1 MLVFGIPP
9 NFFHSHHIFNAILW
23 MSDVWCESIWLTL
36 KKYDMYQ
43 IGFYVWISLLRFW
56 NGFFLGNGA
65 EVGCDLRKAIWG
77 SWKDD
82 LNCKLELNLAWK
94 HYLSAKKIFFIYF
107 YGFNQRTPLVKS
119 KNYCKNASTLYK
131 TPETDLLLDI
141 STSKHRK
148 ILHRCLKN
156 RCSSTYPHLLH
167 INQLS
172 ECYACK
178 HKFTITTKKKQKLH
192 NFWLNGIFHAE
203 NFFIN
208 FSTFSIWFL
217 YNFISIWKIS
227 HSPCTLVYRLVTSV
241 A

>member
-1 MLVFGIPP
+1 MTCIRLDFMFEFPYYDFEMD
-9 NFFHSHHIFNAILW
+9 FFW
-23 MSDVWCESIWLTL
+23 
-36 KKYDMYQ
+36 
-43 IGFYVWISLLRFW
+43 
-56 NGFFLGNGA
+56 GNGA

-77 SWKDD
+77 SWKDA

-94 HYLSAKKIFFIYF
+94 HYLSAKKNFFIYF

-217 YNFISIWKIS
+217 YNFISIWKKIS
-227 HSPCTLVYRLVTSV
+227 FSVYSRLSISNICCLNENFFLFAIFLSNTVWMMEKIELFIF